1 MSIQTFLTDYSGQKQ
16 PMLVLLRTNG
26 STGKWRL
33 NFNQQKIAEPTKSLS
48 SEMPDSIPTEQWQ
61 CCFVPSDN
69 TRGVEASI
77 GEAPNW
83 YSFVPYLRLG
93 GLSDEEIENIKNE
106 YNEVVLNNPDIFIF

>member
-1 MSIQTFLTDYSGQKQ
+1 MHKQ

-48 SEMPDSIPTEQWQ
+48 SEMPDSTLTEQWQ

-83 YSFVPYLRLG
+83 YSFVITP
-93 GLSDEEIENIKNE
+93 
-106 YNEVVLNNPDIFIF
+106 NPTDLFSRRTYFFNVARTRT